1 MTKQEFL
8 EKLNTL
14 LSDIP
19 KTERDSAIQ
28 YYEEYFEEAGIGE
41 YDIIP
46 EDMETP
52 EAIAKDIR
60 TGLENEGQS
69 WERYFE
75 KGEHITDNKQQMD
88 SSKIVLLIIL
98 AVFTSPLWA
107 SVLLSI
113 AGVGIGMVCTVF
125 GIEVAIVVL
134 MASLL
139 LSGIV
144 VIIVGAIKLFVAP
157 IAGVTAMGVGLI
169 LFGIGLLLLMLVIWN
184 FSVVIPAMF
193 RGISW
198 IFQRIFG
205 RKERGVNEKVL

>member
-41 YDIIP
+41 ADIIP
-46 EDMETP
+46 EDMERP

-60 TGLENEGQS
+60 AGLDNEEQP
-69 WERYFE
+69 WEHYFE
-75 KGEHITDNKQQMD
+75 KEEHSTDNKQHMD

-107 SVLLSI
+107 SVLLSV
-113 AGVGIGMVCTVF
+113 AGVGIGIVCTVF
-125 GIEVAIVVL
+125 GIVVAIIAL

-139 LSGIV
+139 LAGITV
-144 VIIVGAIKLFVAP
+144 TIVGAIKLLTVP
-157 IAGVTAMGVGLI
+157 IAGITVMGIGLI
-169 LFGIGLLLLMLVIWN
+169 LFGIGLLLLLLAIWS
-184 FSVVIPAMF
+184 FSVVIPTMF
-193 RGISW
+193 RGIGK

-205 RKERGVNEKVL
+205 RKEKGVNEKVL